1 MTTKQV
7 VIIGAGMSG
16 LCMGVQLKQ
25 QGINDFVILERS
37 DDVAGTWNYNTYPG
51 CGCDVPSV
59 FYSYSFYLNPN
70 WSRVYSLHDE
80 IKQYFRDCAVHF
92 GLNDHIQFNTEV
104 ERADYDE
111 ERGSWTVTTKG
122 GETIESRVLVSGL
135 GQLNVPFTPDFDGA
149 DTFAG
154 DSFHSAR
161 WNHGVDLAGKK
172 VAIIGNAA
180 SALQF
185 IPHVAEAAEQVHVYQ
200 RSANY
205 VVPRNDR
212 AYTDSEKQRFA
223 RFPWLQRLHRLGVF
237 LRGEIMYGAI
247 ANKKFFQWLLAKDA
261 KKYLEEHIT
270 DPELRRKLTPDYA
283 IGCKRILVSDN
294 YYQAMARPNLNLV
307 TKPI

>member
-135 GQLNVPFTPDFDGA
+135 GQLNVPFTPDFDGSHELPV
-149 DTFAG
+149 FAFG
-154 DSFHSAR
+154 T
-161 WNHGVDLAGKK
+161 VDDWA
-172 VAIIGNAA
+172 
-180 SALQF
+180 
-185 IPHVAEAAEQVHVYQ
+185 VHVTV
-200 RSANY
+200 RDIR
-205 VVPRNDR
+205 PG
-212 AYTDSEKQRFA
+212 TDDTVE
-223 RFPWLQRLHRLGVF
+223 L
-237 LRGEIMYGAI
+237 IC
-247 ANKKFFQWLLAKDA
+247 
-261 KKYLEEHIT
+261 EEH
-270 DPELRRKLTPDYA
+270 LTEIWDD
-283 IGCKRILVSDN
+283 IDN
-294 YYQAMARPNLNLV
+294 APS
-307 TKPI
+307 